1 MLVGINPSSYAVEV
15 GHYFARPQ
23 NRFWPAFSLSRLSLK
38 ARRGL
43 EVAEL
48 ACQHDREL
56 PRFGI
61 GLTDLVKVPSA
72 QAAQLE
78 TSLFREWAPRT
89 RQRLEEVGPA
99 VIAFQ
104 GMMALKPFLRYGLES
119 KEKPTF
125 GPLKTKLGGARLYA
139 LPNPSPANASFRL
152 ADFVRGFDELADFIA
167 RSDRA
172 SAASAPGP
180 PP

>member
-23 NRFWPAFSLSRLSLK
+23 NRFWPAFSRSRLSLS

-43 EVAEL
+43 EVEKL
-48 ACQHDREL
+48 LCQHDREL

-61 GLTDLVKVPSA
+61 GMTDLVKVPSA
-72 QAAQLE
+72 QAAHLE
-78 TSLFREWAPRT
+78 SSLFRQWAPRT
-89 RQRLEEVGPA
+89 RHRLEAVKPA

-104 GMMALKPFLRYGLES
+104 GMMALRSFLRYGLES
-119 KEKPTF
+119 RETPAF
-125 GPLKTKLGGARLYA
+125 GPLETRMGLARLYA

-152 ADFVRGFDELADFIA
+152 DDFVRGFDELADFIA
-167 RSDRA
+167 RSIPA
-172 SAASAPGP
+172 SGASAPNP
-180 PP
+180 PA

>member
-1 MLVGINPSSYAVEV
+1 VLVGINPSSYAVEV

-23 NRFWPAFSLSRLSLK
+23 NRFWPAFSRSRLSLR

-43 EVAEL
+43 EVENL
-48 ACQHDREL
+48 VCQHDRHL

-61 GLTDLVKVPSA
+61 GMTDLVKVPSA

-89 RQRLEEVGPA
+89 RLRLEAVEPT

-104 GMMALKPFLRYGLES
+104 GMMALKPFLRYGLQS
-119 KEKPTF
+119 KEKPAF
-125 GPLKTKLGGARLYA
+125 GPLETRMGQARLYA

-152 ADFVRGFDELADFIA
+152 DDFVRGFDELADFIA
-167 RSDRA
+167 RSA
-172 SAASAPGP
+172 PANAASVPDQP
-180 PP
+180 R

>member
-1 MLVGINPSSYAVEV
+1 MGINPSSYAVEM

-23 NRFWPAFSLSRLSLK
+23 NRFWPAFSRSRLSLE
-38 ARRGL
+38 ARR
-43 EVAEL
+43 EL
-48 ACQHDREL
+48 QVHELLCQHDREL

-61 GLTDLVKVPSA
+61 GLTDLIKVPSA

-89 RQRLEEVGPA
+89 RERLEEVAPA

-104 GMMALKPFLRYGLES
+104 GMMALKPFLKYGLES
-119 KEKPTF
+119 KEKPAF
-125 GPLKTKLGGARLYA
+125 GPLETRLGKARLYA

-152 ADFVRGFDELADFIA
+152 DDFVRGFDELADFIA
-167 RSDRA
+167 RSVRA
-172 SAASAPGP
+172 SAAGAPGP
-180 PP
+180 LP